1 MTGETKQYTVTP
13 EILYG
18 SLWILPAWFRIF
30 IFYSAVFL
38 LVDCLLPLR
47 IPSYKELFCAWCIGM
62 AMALI
67 LGFKKDILI
76 LSDEFIETTDTFNRV
91 RSTRIYRD
99 TFSGITESY
108 IGLPPLR
115 RRGLL
120 VKSQG
125 RFRSLFVKH
134 IFIPSGLPDY
144 AEVKARLM
152 EWVPLARPNQQT

>member
-1 MTGETKQYTVTP
+1 MTGETKQYIVTP
-13 EILYG
+13 EIVYG
-18 SLWILPAWFRIF
+18 ALWILPAWFRIF

-47 IPSYKELFCAWCIGM
+47 LPSYKELFFAWWIGM

-67 LGFKKDILI
+67 LGFKKDTLI
-76 LSDEFIETTDTFNRV
+76 LSDEFIEATDTFNRV
-91 RSTRIYRD
+91 RPTRIYRD
-99 TFSGITESY
+99 RFSQITESY

-120 VKSQG
+120 VISQG

-144 AEVKARLM
+144 AEIKARLM
-152 EWVPLARPNQQT
+152 EWVPLSR